1 MLVIPGYQLI
11 EELYSNVDTIVYR
24 CQRDLDKQ
32 LVILKI
38 LSKEYPTPMDIAKFK
53 HQYEVTKNLNLPGVI
68 KLYNIENY
76 HNSIFLV
83 LEDIGGQSLHQFM
96 DSKKIEVLDFLRIA
110 TKLVEAI
117 GQLHQCNIIHKDIKP
132 QNIIINPE
140 TRQVK
145 ITDFSIASLLSR
157 ENQTI
162 KNPNLLEGTLVY
174 MSPEQTG
181 RMNRSIDYRTDFYSL
196 GVTFYE
202 MLTNQLPYQSSDVM
216 ELVHCHIAKQP
227 VPPHQ
232 LNKKIPKVLSDI
244 VMKLMA
250 KMAEERYQS
259 AFGLKVDLERCL
271 TQLETSGQISDF
283 IPGQQ
288 DLSNQ
293 LQISQKLYGRETEVT
308 TLLHTFGR
316 VCSGTTEMML
326 VAGYSGI
333 GKSVLVNEIHK
344 PIVQQRGYFIDGKF
358 DQFKRNIPYVSLIQ
372 AFQELVRQLLTESE
386 QKIQTWKEKI
396 LAALGRNG
404 QVIVDVIPEVELII
418 GKQPALPQL
427 GPAESQNRFNFVF
440 QNFIRVFTNKDHPLV
455 LFLDDLQWADSASL
469 KLIQLL
475 VTDPD
480 SQYLL
485 LIGAY
490 RDNEVSPAHPLMM
503 TLDEIQ
509 EANTTINTI
518 TLQPLA
524 ISDINQLLIDTLS
537 CNTKR
542 AQPLAEL
549 VLGKT
554 NGNPFFLTQILK
566 SLYSENLLTFDLSVG
581 CWQWHIEQIQNL
593 GITDNVV
600 ELMVGNIQK
609 LGENTQNVLKLAA
622 CIGNRFDLDVLCVV
636 NEKSL
641 SVTSDNLWAALQA
654 GFILPLSD
662 AYMMPQNL
670 GNVEDLAV
678 SYKFLHDR
686 VQQAAYALIPE
697 DQKKEVHLK
706 VGQLL
711 LKNTSPEHL
720 EENIFDIIN
729 HLNIGAELFTIED
742 EKYELAKLNL
752 IAANKA
758 KLSNAF
764 ESAINYAIA
773 GKNLLAEDSWATK
786 YQLSFELHLE
796 CAICQFLTGNIEVAE
811 QLFSITLSH
820 AKTNIE
826 RANVCA
832 EMELLYLSLGRH
844 QDVINVIIKSL
855 RDLGMDVPNETDTE
869 GLLNS
874 AKKMRSQAFE
884 IIGERQ
890 IADLID
896 LPDMTDEV
904 SIAVFKHLGNLA
916 PSSYFLNINLYL
928 WLGAKNLHLSV
939 TQGNCPLSAFG
950 YSVCGLSTIIDTGNI
965 DLAYELAKLGVEVSD
980 KFNNIPIKGSCY
992 FHFCLINSWKK
1003 HFKID
1008 AQYAKL
1014 GFQYAMDAGDYFF
1027 ISWSAHARIRAMT
1040 LMGTPLAQLNEEVGK
1055 YVGTVKK
1062 ANYENAAFLIAPQ
1075 RMALTLQGLTKN
1087 KYSFSD
1093 DSFDEAIFVQETTA
1107 FENKAPIANYYI
1119 YKIQSL
1125 YLLGNYTDA
1134 YALIDEASKYVS
1146 EQWVEITEYYF
1157 YYSLV
1162 IATLID
1168 RVSDEDHE
1176 KYKKL
1181 LDENQ
1186 IKMKAWATT
1195 GSENFLHKYLLIAA
1209 EVARIDGNDMEAIDL
1224 YNRAIESAIDH
1235 KFIQNEALANE
1246 LAAKFWL
1253 GKGQDKYAKPHM
1265 SKAYYGYQCWGA
1277 IRKVEDLENQYSH
1290 LIAQTSEKTFIKET
1304 LFTTTTTSIGSNSA
1318 VMDLATVM
1326 KATQAISGEIVLDK
1340 LLAKLMKL
1348 VIENAGA
1355 QKGFLILSNSGNLR
1369 VEAAGEVNGEE
1380 VQLLQFMSIDI
1391 PQNLPMGIINYVER
1405 TKSDVVLNDAT
1416 HEGRFTT
1423 DSYIRNNQPKSIL
1436 CAPILNQSQLIGILY
1451 LENNLTVGAFTPDRL
1466 EVLKILSGQAA
1477 ISITNAKLYAE
1488 VKENQSRLTQ
1498 FLDAMPVG
1506 VSVHEPNGQIYYANQ
1521 VSQELLGINTWPEA
1535 ETEQLSEAYQ
1545 VYRVGTNQLYP
1556 ADQLPIA
1563 RSLCGESAKA
1573 DDLELHKPD
1582 RIISLEVS
1590 STPIF
1595 DKTGKLVYAIAAF
1608 QDITERK
1615 QAEKLIAE
1623 YNHTLEE
1630 QVKERT
1636 AQLAQANQAITI
1648 LNDRLKVDNVRM
1660 SAELEVTKQLQQM
1673 ILPTPA
1679 ELEAIAGLDIVGYM
1693 EPADEVGGDYYDVLY
1708 ADGVVTLGI
1717 GDVTGHGL
1725 ESGILMVMAQ
1735 TAVRTL
1741 QEMGDLDPVCFLD
1754 TLNRTLYKNVQRMNV
1769 DRNLTLAILNYAN
1782 GKVRISGQ
1790 HEEVLIVRAGGLVER
1805 IDTMDLGMPIAL
1817 DDEIADFIDS
1827 TSIDLGP
1834 GDSIVLYTDGI
1845 TEAKNME
1852 RAQYG
1857 LDRLCAIV
1865 SQNWQQSAEEIKQ
1878 AAIADVHNFIGEQ
1891 KQFDDITLL
1900 ILKRKI

>member
-1 MLVIPGYQLI
+1 MLVIPGYKII
-11 EELYSNVDTIVYR
+11 EELYSNVNTIVCR
-24 CQRDLDKQ
+24 GQRELDKQ

-38 LSKEYPTPMDIAKFK
+38 LSKEYPTPIDLAKFK
-53 HQYEVTKNLNLPGVI
+53 HQYEVTKNLNLVGVI
-68 KLYNIENY
+68 KSYNIENY
-76 HNSIFLV
+76 QNSIFIV

-96 DSKKIEVLDFLRIA
+96 TSTKKIEVLDFLRIA

-117 GQLHQCNIIHKDIKP
+117 GELHQSNIIHKDIKP
-132 QNIIINPE
+132 ENIIINPE

-202 MLTNQLPYQSSDVM
+202 MLTKQLPYQSSDAM

-227 VPPHQ
+227 VPPHH
-232 LNKKIPKVLSDI
+232 LNNEIPKALSDI

-259 AFGLKVDLERCL
+259 AFGLKVDLEKCL
-271 TQLETSGQISDF
+271 TKLERSGQISSF
-283 IPGQQ
+283 IIGQQ

-293 LQISQKLYGRETEVT
+293 LQIPQKLYGREAEAI
-308 TLLHTFGR
+308 TLLNTFDR
-316 VCSGTTEMML
+316 VSSGTTEMML

-333 GKSVLVNEIHK
+333 GKSALVNEIHK

-358 DQFKRNIPYVSLIQ
+358 DQFKRNIPYTSLIQ

-396 LAALGRNG
+396 LVALGHNG
-404 QVIVDVIPEVELII
+404 EVIVDVIPEVELII
-418 GKQPALPQL
+418 GKQPLVPQL

-509 EANTTINTI
+509 EANTTVNTI
-518 TLQPLA
+518 SLQALA
-524 ISDINQLLIDTLS
+524 ISDINQLIIDTLS
-537 CNTKR
+537 CNTER

-549 VLGKT
+549 VLNKT

-581 CWQWHIEQIQNL
+581 CWQWHIEQIQDM

-600 ELMVGNIQK
+600 ELMVSKIQK

-622 CIGNRFDLDVLCVV
+622 CIGNRFDLDVLCLV
-636 NEKSL
+636 NEQSL
-641 SVTSDNLWAALQA
+641 SVTSDYLWVALQV
-654 GFILPLSD
+654 GLILPLSD
-662 AYMMPQNL
+662 AYMITQVL
-670 GNVEDLAV
+670 DNVEDLAV

-706 VGQLL
+706 IGQLL
-711 LKNTSPEHL
+711 WQSTPPDHL
-720 EENIFDIIN
+720 EEKIFDIIN
-729 HLNIGAELFTIED
+729 HLNIGAELFTLQD
-742 EKYELAKLNL
+742 DKYELAKLNL

-764 ESAINYAIA
+764 ESALNYAIA
-773 GKNLLAEDSWATK
+773 GKNLLAEDCWTTK
-786 YQLSFELHLE
+786 YQLSFELHRE
-796 CAICQFLTGNIEVAE
+796 CAICHFLTGNIEVAE
-811 QLFSITLSH
+811 ELFSITLSRTT
-820 AKTNIE
+820 TNIE

-844 QDVINVIIKSL
+844 QEVINVIIKSL
-855 RDLGMDVPNETDTE
+855 RDLEMDVPNETDTE

-874 AKKMRSQAFE
+874 ANKMRAQAFE
-884 IIGERQ
+884 IIGERK

-896 LPDMTDEV
+896 LPDMTDKV
-904 SIAVFKHLGNLA
+904 SIAAFKHLGNLA
-916 PSSYFLNINLYL
+916 PSAFFLNMNLYL

-939 TQGNCPLSAFG
+939 TKGNSPISAFG
-950 YSVCGLSTIIDTGNI
+950 YSVCGLSTIISTGNI
-965 DLAYELAKLGVEVSD
+965 ELAYELAKLGVEVSD
-980 KFNNIPIKGSCY
+980 KFNNITIKGSCY

-1003 HFKID
+1003 HFEID
-1008 AQYAKL
+1008 AHYAKL
-1014 GFQYAMDAGDYFF
+1014 GFQFAMDAGDYFF

-1040 LMGTPLAQLNEEVGK
+1040 LMGTPLAQLNAEVEK

-1075 RMALTLQGLTKN
+1075 RMALTLQGLTNN

-1093 DSFDEAIFVQETTA
+1093 DSFDETIFVQETTA

-1134 YALIDEASKYVS
+1134 YALISEASKYVS

-1162 IATLID
+1162 IAAVVNQL
-1168 RVSDEDHE
+1168 SHEDKE
-1176 KYKKL
+1176 KYKKI

-1186 IKMKAWATT
+1186 LKMKAWATT

-1253 GKGQDKYAKPHM
+1253 GKGQDKYAKTHM

-1277 IRKVEDLENQYSH
+1277 IRKVEDLENQYPQ

-1304 LFTTTTTSIGSNSA
+1304 LVTTTTNSIGSSG

-1405 TKSDVVLNDAT
+1405 TKSDVVLSDAT
-1416 HEGRFTT
+1416 HEGIFTT

-1436 CAPILNQSQLIGILY
+1436 CAPLLNQSQLIGILY
-1451 LENNLTVGAFTPDRL
+1451 LENNLTAGAFTHDRL

-1488 VKENQSRLTQ
+1488 VKENQSRLNQ

-1521 VSQELLGINTWPEA
+1521 VSQELLGINTLPEA
-1535 ETEQLSEAYQ
+1535 ETEKLPELYQ

-1563 RSLCGESAKA
+1563 RSLKGEPAKA
-1573 DDLELHKPD
+1573 DDLELHQSNK
-1582 RIISLEVS
+1582 IISLEVS
-1590 STPIF
+1590 TTPIF
-1595 DKTGKLVYAIAAF
+1595 DETGKLVYAIAAF

-1636 AQLAQANQAITI
+1636 AQLAQANQEITM

-1673 ILPTPA
+1673 ILPTAA

-1693 EPADEVGGDYYDVLY
+1693 EPADEVGGDYYDVLL

-1725 ESGILMVMAQ
+1725 ESGILMVMTQ

-1741 QEMGDLDPVCFLD
+1741 QERGETDPVCFLD
-1754 TLNRTLYKNVQRMNV
+1754 TLNRTLYKNLQRMNI

-1782 GKVRISGQ
+1782 GKVSISGQ
-1790 HEEVLIVRAGGLVER
+1790 HEEILIVRAGGSIER
-1805 IDTMDLGMPIAL
+1805 IDTINLGMPIAL
-1817 DDEIADFIDS
+1817 DDNIADFIDS

-1834 GDSIVLYTDGI
+1834 GDGIVLYTDGI
-1845 TEAKNME
+1845 TEAKNMK
-1852 RAQYG
+1852 RDQYG

-1865 SQNWQQSAEEIKQ
+1865 SQNWQQSAEDIKQ
-1878 AAIADVHNFIGEQ
+1878 AAIADVHKFIGEQ
-1891 KQFDDITLL
+1891 KKFDDISLL